1 MAKDSHYK
9 RASVPRTRYSHCDL
23 VQCSLSA
30 NLIMALTLRQVCKE
44 TQKQLSKALFYFA
57 AERKTGIAPTRKIVG
72 LDKNALCKGSI
83 VTVNWQ
89 GKKVQA
95 EILALSG
102 KFSFP
107 AFCLEHDLSEI

>member
-1 MAKDSHYK
+1 
-9 RASVPRTRYSHCDL
+9 
-23 VQCSLSA
+23 
-30 NLIMALTLRQVCKE
+30 MALMLRQVCKE
-44 TQKQLSKALFYFA
+44 TQKKHSKALFYFA

-72 LDKNALCKGSI
+72 SDKNALCKGSI

-102 KFSFP
+102 KFNFP
-107 AFCLEHDLSEI
+107 VLSV